1 MVNNDLT
8 MNELSESNS
17 VTTRLSAVILDLISQ
32 TPISTV
38 KTSRTPDMVATGIA
52 NKAAAQ
58 AAMVAGS
65 LALPPGVLG
74 WITIVP
80 EIITVWRIQATMVSD
95 IAAVYGKSSSL
106 NRESM
111 IYCLFKHTAAQAA
124 RDLLVRV
131 GERLIIKRA
140 TSQALQK
147 IAQSIGV
154 KVSQRAITKA
164 ASRWVPLI
172 GAAGVASYAA
182 YDTKQVAKSA
192 MALFS
197 EQLYS

>member
-1 MVNNDLT
+1 
-8 MNELSESNS
+8 MNELTESNS
-17 VTTRLSAVILDLISQ
+17 IKSKLSVSILDLISH
-32 TPISTV
+32 TPISTLMQ
-38 KTSRTPDMVATGIA
+38 SSTPDVAAKNIA
-52 NKAAAQ
+52 SKAASQ
-58 AAMVAGS
+58 AAMTAGT

-74 WITIVP
+74 WVTIVP

-95 IAAVYGKSSSL
+95 IAAVYGKSGSL

-111 IYCLFKHTAAQAA
+111 IYCLFKHTAAQAT

-140 TSQALQK
+140 TSQVLQK
-147 IAQSIGV
+147 IAHAIGI

-172 GAAGVASYAA
+172 GAAGVAGYAA

-197 EQLYS
+197 EQL

>member
-8 MNELSESNS
+8 MNELTESNS
-17 VTTRLSAVILDLISQ
+17 IKSKLSVSILDLISH
-32 TPISTV
+32 TPISTLMQ
-38 KTSRTPDMVATGIA
+38 SSTPDVAAKNIA
-52 NKAAAQ
+52 SKAASQ
-58 AAMVAGS
+58 AAMTAGT

-74 WITIVP
+74 WVTIVP

-95 IAAVYGKSSSL
+95 IAAVYGKSGSL

-111 IYCLFKHTAAQAA
+111 IYCLFKHTAAQAT

-140 TSQALQK
+140 TSQVLQK
-147 IAQSIGV
+147 IAHAIGI

-172 GAAGVASYAA
+172 GAAGVAGYAA

-197 EQLYS
+197 EQL